1 MVALQEKSDEYNT
14 GKYSILFY
22 FFFDQPQPFC
32 HFSSRVSSIKLQKYL
47 AMQTVL
53 VLFVQVFTYL
63 SMRLLFPHQYN
74 GGEWNLICDAHTI
87 EN

>member
-1 MVALQEKSDEYNT
+1 MNIILVNT
-14 GKYSILFY
+14 GFY
-22 FFFDQPQPFC
+22 FMLSLTNLS
-32 HFSSRVSSIKLQKYL
+32 HFAIFLQGSVPSNCKKYL